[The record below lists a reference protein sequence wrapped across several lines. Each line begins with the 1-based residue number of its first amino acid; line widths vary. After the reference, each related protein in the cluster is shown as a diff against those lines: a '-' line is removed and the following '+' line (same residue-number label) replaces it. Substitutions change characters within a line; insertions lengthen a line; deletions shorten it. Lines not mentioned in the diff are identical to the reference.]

1 MGGRAYKTE
10 ICCRPPT
17 HTHRCTLTDC
27 RRIAALKDKKPP
39 SSDKRIAY
47 QASQ

>member
-1 MGGRAYKTE
+1 MGGRAYKTQ
-10 ICCRPPT
+10 IHCRPPT
-17 HTHRCTLTDC
+17 HTHTHTHAVGLQLSKTK
-27 RRIAALKDKKPP
+27 AS